1 MTDEDKIAF
10 LQLQRSALID
20 TQTIFQLLV
29 EKGICNVDDI
39 AATRQKVEMS
49 DGSVKQID
57 AEIARLRGE
66 EIDIDFNDVIAK
78 LRNILGKDQ

>member
-29 EKGICNVDDI
+29 EKGTCNVDEVT
-39 AATRQKVEMS
+39 ATRQKVEMN

-66 EIDIDFNDVIAK
+66 EIDIDFNDVITK
-78 LRNILGKDQ
+78 LRNILGKDR